1 MFTFLLARPS
11 AVVQHPLPYAVQAKP
26 YHRSK
31 SICFGRKDETSRG
44 PVPMQPASSGTC
56 CIYRVGFS
64 ILLRRFSRLELK
76 KHVLLLLLVSN
87 APYLPG
93 YPCSEAIVCQIFTFS
108 MLL

>member
-1 MFTFLLARPS
+1 
-11 AVVQHPLPYAVQAKP
+11 
-26 YHRSK
+26 
-31 SICFGRKDETSRG
+31 
-44 PVPMQPASSGTC
+44 
-56 CIYRVGFS
+56 
-64 ILLRRFSRLELK
+64 LLRRFSRLELK